1 MKKILYSAL
10 IALVMLS
17 GLAISTVAVYSNPP
31 EPKCVCAECG
41 RPCGSGHAS
50 NCSSK

>member
-1 MKKILYSAL
+1 MKKIFYSVL
-10 IALVMLS
+10 MALVILS
-17 GLAISTVAVYSNPP
+17 ATAISTLNVYSNPP